1 VNRSDYSRYQRTIAN
16 AIRVAIGR
24 ECVSLDLDQSATE
37 TKKLV
42 LDACNQ
48 VSQVYRI
55 EIDLDVDPRLAE
67 SDSFPK
73 EST

>member
-16 AIRVAIGR
+16 AIRVAIWR
-24 ECVSLDLDQSATE
+24 ECVSLDLDINDVE
-37 TKKLV
+37 TKRLI
-42 LDACNQ
+42 LDALRQ
-48 VSQVYRI
+48 VSQVYTI
-55 EIDLDVDPRLAE
+55 EIDLEVDPRLAE